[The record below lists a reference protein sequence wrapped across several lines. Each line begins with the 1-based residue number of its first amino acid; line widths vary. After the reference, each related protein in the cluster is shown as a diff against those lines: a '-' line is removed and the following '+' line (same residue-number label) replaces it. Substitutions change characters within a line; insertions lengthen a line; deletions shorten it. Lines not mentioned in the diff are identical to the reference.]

1 MSKKQKQHQQIVPGN
16 PLAVN
21 VVGTEMYDLGYAIKT
36 WKRKV
41 KNAGILETVKSRKEY
56 IKPSVVNRQQLQRAS
71 YIQMI
76 RDLNSK

>member
-1 MSKKQKQHQQIVPGN
+1 MNKKQKQHQQIVPGN

-21 VVGTEMYDLGYAIKT
+21 VVGSEMYDLGYAIKT

-56 IKPSVVNRQQLQRAS
+56 IKPSVVNRKQIQHAS
-71 YIQMI
+71 YMQMV
-76 RDLNSK
+76 RDLHSK